1 MQIKIVSRSGKS
13 QKFPL
18 TINIPADATVDQL
31 KQTLYKEVPKYYPDR
46 QRLAINQLVLQEG
59 KLLKDYDIKEGDSIL
74 FKDLGPQISWRTLFL
89 IEYFGPILIHPI
101 FYYFKSQIYGEEF
114 RHSEMQTIAYYMIM
128 AHFIKREIETLFVHR
143 FSHSTMPFFNV
154 FKNSFHYHALSGIN
168 LAYWV
173 YGPWN
178 AAGIHGSEREEWLL
192 WTCAG
197 VFAWAQ
203 ISNFYTHIIL
213 RNLRPPGTRVRK
225 IPYGYGFNLV
235 SCPNYLFETIVWLIV
250 SILTKSIAA
259 WLFLAAGSTQMFLWA
274 LKKHKS
280 YCKEF
285 KDYPK
290 NRKAMIPFI
299 A

>member
-1 MQIKIVSRSGKS
+1 MQITINSRSGNS

-18 TINIPADATVDQL
+18 TIDIPADATVDQL
-31 KQTLYKEVPKYYPDR
+31 KQAIYKKASKYYPDR
-46 QRLAINQLVLQEG
+46 QRLTVNQQVLNEG
-59 KLLKDYDIKEGDSIL
+59 KTLKEFNIKDGDTIS
-74 FKDLGPQISWRTLFL
+74 FKDLGPQISWRTVFC
-89 IEYFGPILIHPI
+89 IEYFGPIVFHPI
-101 FYYFKSQIYGEEF
+101 FYYFNSQIYGKEF
-114 RHSEMQTIAYYMIM
+114 EHSKMQTIAYYMIM

-143 FSHSTMPFFNV
+143 FSHGTMPFKNV
-154 FKNSFHYHALSGIN
+154 FKNSFHYHALSGLN

-178 AAGIHGSEREEWLL
+178 AAGSLDGKREDWLI

-203 ISNFYTHIIL
+203 VSNLYTHIIL
-213 RNLRPPGTRVRK
+213 RNLRPPGTRVRR

-235 SCPNYLFETIVWLIV
+235 SCPNYFFETIVWLSV
-250 SILTKSIAA
+250 CILTKSFAA
-259 WLFLAAGSTQMFLWA
+259 WLFLAVGFTQMYLWA
-274 LKKHKS
+274 IKKHKS
-280 YCKEF
+280 YRKEF